1 VDVYLS
7 EVTMSEPDVPQGGDL
22 GAVVISFVILL
33 ATMAMTFV
41 AYYVL
46 MDLT

>member
-1 VDVYLS
+1 
-7 EVTMSEPDVPQGGDL
+7 MSEPDDPQDGDL
-22 GAVVISFVILL
+22 DAVVISFVILL